1 MLKNFHD
8 MELFFKKKMNLF
20 LRPYLLSESFSGKIR
35 QGRIHISEKGYIG
48 TILPNMDSRKICQFM
63 II

>member
-8 MELFFKKKMNLF
+8 MELFFKKNKNLF
-20 LRPYLLSESFSGKIR
+20 LRPYLLSESFWGKIR
-35 QGRIHISEKGYIG
+35 QGLIHISEKGYIG
-48 TILPNMDSRKICQFM
+48 TILPNMDSRKICQFT